1 MSEAKHTEQVD
12 ALRRFKPYQAYKD
25 SGVEWLGEIPAGW
38 EVKRLKNCVQRLE
51 SGGTPESANF
61 DYWTD
66 DESGTPWVAI
76 SDMTRGFHVRDTAK
90 RVTERGRRSKRLPLL
105 PAGTLLYS
113 MYASLGKVA
122 LLEIDAVVNQAILG
136 LVTRDELVSRDYLR
150 WWLEFM
156 QGHVHM
162 LSSSNTQDNL
172 NADKVR
178 KMPVF
183 APGPDVQP
191 GIAAFLDRETAR
203 IDALVAKNERLIE
216 LLQEQRTALITRAV
230 TKGLDPNVPL
240 KDSGV
245 EWLGEIP
252 THWESRPLKVQCD
265 IRGRIGYR
273 GYAVD
278 DIVPEGQGAITLSP
292 GNIREDGLDLSEC
305 TYLSWDKYRES
316 PEIQI
321 EPRDI
326 ILTKTGST
334 LGKGAIVARCD
345 EPMTINPQLVILRHR
360 EVTSAEFLAYI
371 LRCDGM
377 KDLYWL
383 ENSGGATPTVSQQKV
398 GKFSVPVPPLREQGG
413 IAHFLDR
420 EILKIDALI
429 ANVRDVI
436 NRLKEL
442 RTALICAAV
451 TGKVDVREEVA

>member
-1 MSEAKHTEQVD
+1 VNKAASVQRRP
-12 ALRRFKPYQAYKD
+12 ALRRFKPYPNYKE
-25 SGVEWLGEIPAGW
+25 SGVEWLGEIPAHW
-38 EVKRLKNCVQRLE
+38 DVKRLKRIVQFLG
-51 SGGTPESANF
+51 GGTPSKANVEYWRGDIPWVSPKDMKVSVVIETEDKITPEAVHESATKF
-61 DYWTD
+61 
-66 DESGTPWVAI
+66 V
-76 SDMTRGFHVRDTAK
+76 
-90 RVTERGRRSKRLPLL
+90 
-105 PAGTLLYS
+105 PAGAVLIVVRSGILVHS
-113 MYASLGKVA
+113 IPVA
-122 LLEIDAVVNQAILG
+122 LAGREVTLNQDVKALIPTSEIAPEYLMYLIWGMQRELLVEWKKEGATVESLELD
-136 LVTRDELVSRDYLR
+136 LV
-150 WWLEFM
+150 
-156 QGHVHM
+156 
-162 LSSSNTQDNL
+162 
-172 NADKVR
+172 ADTPTPLPFLPEQR
-178 KMPVF
+178 
-183 APGPDVQP
+183 A
-191 GIAAFLDRETAR
+191 IAAFLDRETAR